1 MKASRIAARWLIGIG
16 LLHCAVFLW
25 FGRRILGSI
34 AGEGLWNTIDPISER
49 QVVFWAL
56 LTGVFGLF
64 LGQLALWIAKQG
76 KPLPAFLGWQIIGLT
91 LLCGILMPYSGGW
104 LFAVPGTLIVVGAK
118 GSQGVA

>member
-25 FGRRILGSI
+25 FGRRILGAI

-49 QVVFWAL
+49 QVIFWAL

-104 LFAVPGTLIVVGAK
+104 LFAVPGTLMVVGAK